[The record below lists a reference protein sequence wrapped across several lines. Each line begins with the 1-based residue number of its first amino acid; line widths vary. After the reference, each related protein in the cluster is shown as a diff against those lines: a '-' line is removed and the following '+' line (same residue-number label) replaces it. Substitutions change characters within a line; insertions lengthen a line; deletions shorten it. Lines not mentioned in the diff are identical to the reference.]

1 MYTEISVYSPM
12 GVALPATPFFVGVVF
27 TRGVVSINGCGF
39 LCYFNFNSFVG

>member
-27 TRGVVSINGCGF
+27 NERRGF
-39 LCYFNFNSFVG
+39 Y